1 MKRMCQDKVMFFGIK
16 VYRTHAR
23 NYSERYGF
31 YKRYKK
37 SRVRYT
43 DKDAKEVSC
52 SFLKE
57 FISHEVP
64 KVPDFNIDRENDN
77 REFLNKLE
85 ELAINGIEIPK
96 YNIMEGME

>member
-23 NYSERYGF
+23 TYSERYGF

-37 SRVRYT
+37 SRIRHT
-43 DKDAKEVSC
+43 DKDAKE
-52 SFLKE
+52 
-57 FISHEVP
+57 ISLLFPKNTIPHEVP

-85 ELAINGIEIPK
+85 DLAINGTEIPK
-96 YNIMEGME
+96 YIMEGMK